1 MAVMISVI
9 SKKKKKKK
17 LCLVEHKYC
26 YREFVFHLSNM
37 HPTRFHEENDKLL
50 YLHLLGLGV

>member
-9 SKKKKKKK
+9 SKKKKS
-17 LCLVEHKYC
+17 YDWWNTNNQ
-26 YREFVFHLSNM
+26 EFVFHLSNM